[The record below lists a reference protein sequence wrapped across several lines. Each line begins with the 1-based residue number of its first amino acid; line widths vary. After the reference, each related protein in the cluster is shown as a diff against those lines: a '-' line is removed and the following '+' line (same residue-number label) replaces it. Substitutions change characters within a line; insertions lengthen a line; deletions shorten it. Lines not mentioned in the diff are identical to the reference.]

1 MHAFLHKPQSVLLR
15 RALFQIHLWTGI
27 LTGLYILVVSTTGA
41 ALVFRINLQRAQ
53 HPHLFT
59 PSAPGPTAPAATI
72 LERVRDAY
80 PDDRLSGVD
89 APTTTRP
96 TYLAYVVRGE
106 RFLTILVDPVTGT
119 VLGELPERSLVRTV
133 QDLHFDLLAG
143 RTGRVVNG
151 IGAVG
156 LLLMCLTGTVI
167 WWQGLLN
174 WRRGLMIDVRRSWKR
189 VTWDLHSA
197 VGFWTFALIAIWAV
211 TGVYFAF
218 PAAFYNAVNRVSP
231 ITVARAPVSN
241 PSGKGQQ
248 PPSWRAMVDIA
259 SQRVPGSAVAR
270 VVLPSNNLG
279 AFLVQFSDVTP
290 TPAGS
295 PNLTSVYLDQF
306 TGEVLE
312 APTPRGRTAGDVV
325 MAWVAPLHVG
335 NFGGFGIRLAWAIL
349 GLAPAVLY
357 VTGFIM
363 WWTRVVRRTKNQE
376 PRTRDL

>member
-1 MHAFLHKPQSVLLR
+1 M
-15 RALFQIHLWTGI
+15 

-80 PDDRLSGVD
+80 PNDRLSGID

-96 TYLAYVVRGE
+96 TYLAYVVRSD

-133 QDLHFDLLAG
+133 QDLHFDLLGG
-143 RTGRVVNG
+143 RTGRAVNG

-174 WRRGLMIDVRRSWKR
+174 WRRGLMIDVSRSWKR

-197 VGFWTFALIAIWAV
+197 VGFWTFALITIWAV

-218 PAAFYNAVNRVSP
+218 PTAFYNAVNRVSP

-241 PSGKGQQ
+241 PSGKGRQ

-259 SQRVPGSAVAR
+259 SQRVPGAAVAR
-270 VVLPSNNLG
+270 VVLPSNDLG
-279 AFLVQFSDVTP
+279 AFLVQFSEVTP

-295 PNLTSVYLDQF
+295 PHLRSVYLDQF
-306 TGEVLE
+306 TGDVLE

-335 NFGGFGIRLAWAIL
+335 NFGNFGIRLAWALL

>member
-1 MHAFLHKPQSVLLR
+1 VRAFLHKPQSVLLR

-41 ALVFRINLQRAQ
+41 ALVFRIDLQRAQ

-72 LERVRDAY
+72 LERVRDAF
-80 PDDRLSGVD
+80 PDDRLSGID

-96 TYLAYVVRGE
+96 TYLAYVIRGE

-119 VLGELPERSLVRTV
+119 VLGELPERSLVRTA
-133 QDLHFDLLAG
+133 QDIHFDLLGG

-151 IGAVG
+151 IGAVF

-218 PAAFYNAVNRVSP
+218 PAAFYNTVNRVSP

-248 PPSWRAMVDIA
+248 PPSWPAMVDSA
-259 SQRVPGSAVAR
+259 HQRAPGSAVAR
-270 VVLPSNNLG
+270 VVLPSNDLG

-312 APTPRGRTAGDVV
+312 APTPRRRTAGDVV

-335 NFGGFGIRLAWAIL
+335 NFGGFGIRLAWALL

-363 WWTRVVRRTKNQE
+363 WWTRVVRRTRNQE
-376 PRTRDL
+376 PRTKDL